1 MKLWDGVEGP
11 VVPGYSLLERVGSG
25 ASGEVWRAR
34 RRADDLLVA
43 LKVVRPRDGDL
54 STALREA
61 AVLSRVRHQHL
72 LHLYDV
78 VPLPDPQGRPA
89 GLGLAVQFA
98 AGGSLAQVLA
108 ARRLLSLGELVT
120 LLSPLA
126 GALADLHRVG
136 VVHGDVSPGNVLF
149 LSDGMPMLADVGVSR
164 LVGERLDAVHGTDGM
179 VAPEVVEGFPPGPES
194 DVYALGALAW
204 VCLSGEQ
211 PGWVGTRA
219 DLADLAPEL
228 PDAARDLV
236 QRCLAPE
243 PEDRPDAEE
252 VAVAV
257 LALAPPEPIE
267 VAPDADPGLGLTR
280 RLRAAARA
288 DDEADEQVGRRS
300 HLPRHRSARGT
311 SEHGGPGRRR
321 PLWAAAAVLL
331 VTVAVGSVAVAVTSW
346 PSGEAQDGV
355 APLAPAAPTS
365 PAAEGAPGAGASP
378 AAGVSPSGDRTGSAR
393 AASTSSVSVEPSAPG
408 AGALDP
414 VVDDE
419 PEPVSL
425 MQELVDARALAWES
439 GDPERLRAALAAGS
453 PALRAD
459 TADLEL
465 AAAER
470 IDYTGVGFRVVSADI
485 RGEEDGRLRVSGVVE
500 RAPLQISTRDG
511 IQQTPGVEEEVTWEL
526 RRTDGRWFLWSWG

>member
-43 LKVVRPRDGDL
+43 LKVVRARDGDL
-54 STALREA
+54 GTALREA

-120 LLSPLA
+120 LLSPVA

-179 VAPEVVEGFPPGPES
+179 VAPEVVEGFPPGPEA
-194 DVYALGALAW
+194 DVYGLGALAW
-204 VCLSGEQ
+204 LCLSGEQ

-288 DDEADEQVGRRS
+288 DDEADAVEQVGRRS

-311 SEHGGPGRRR
+311 SEHGGTGRRR
-321 PLWAAAAVLL
+321 PLWAGAAVLL
-331 VTVAVGSVAVAVTSW
+331 VTVAVGCLGVAVTSW
-346 PSGEAQDGV
+346 PSGEAQDRV
-355 APLAPAAPTS
+355 APLAPAAPTA
-365 PAAEGAPGAGASP
+365 PAAEASPGAG
-378 AAGVSPSGDRTGSAR
+378 TGSAS
-393 AASTSSVSVEPSAPG
+393 ASASTSSVSVEPSAPG
-408 AGALDP
+408 AGVLDP

-419 PEPVSL
+419 PDPVSL

-439 GDPERLRAALAAGS
+439 GDPGRLRAALASGS
-453 PALRAD
+453 PALGAD

-470 IDYTGVGFRVVSADI
+470 IDYADVGFRVVSADT

-511 IQQTPGVEEEVTWEL
+511 IQETPAVEEEVTWEL
-526 RRTDGRWFLWSWG
+526 RRADGRWRIWSWG